1 MQLSIGLLD
10 KSYPEFVGVGAMPI
24 ERSLGLCVIG
34 DACVDNN
41 ILPTAVLEKLE
52 DSKTIL

>member
-1 MQLSIGLLD
+1 MKLSIGLLD
-10 KSYPEFVGVGAMPI
+10 KGYPEFVGVGAMPI
-24 ERSLGLCVIG
+24 ERCLGLCVIG
-34 DACVDNN
+34 DASVDNN

>member
-10 KSYPEFVGVGAMPI
+10 KSYPEFVGVSAMPI
-24 ERSLGLCVIG
+24 ERSFGLCVVG

>member
-1 MQLSIGLLD
+1 MELSISLLN
-10 KSYPEFVGVGAMPI
+10 KRNPEFAGVGAMPVK
-24 ERSLGLCVIG
+24 RSFGLCVVG

-52 DSKTIL
+52 DSETKL

>member
-52 DSKTIL
+52 DSKTKL

>member
-1 MQLSIGLLD
+1 MKLSIGLLD
-10 KSYPEFVGVGAMPI
+10 ESYPEFVRVGAMPI
-24 ERSLGLCVIG
+24 ERCLGLCVIG